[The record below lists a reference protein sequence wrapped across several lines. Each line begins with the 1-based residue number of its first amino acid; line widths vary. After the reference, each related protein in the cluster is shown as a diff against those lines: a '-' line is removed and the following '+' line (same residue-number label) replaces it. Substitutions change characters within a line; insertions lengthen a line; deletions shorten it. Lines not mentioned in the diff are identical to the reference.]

1 MQQLG
6 GWSKNEATLD
16 LRELLNQNF
25 LCYDGKCAVPE
36 QIHAYLSSNWKEMR
50 NLKKNDPALIAKA
63 RDRWYVPD
71 PSKAGDLEKLR
82 ERSLLKEFEEYKQS
96 KKKLKVFRLEAVR
109 AGFKKAYQEHDYTTI
124 ISVSDK
130 IPNNV
135 LEEDP
140 KLLMWYSNAKTRM
153 GDE

>member
-25 LCYDGKCAVPE
+25 LCYDGKDAVPE
-36 QIHAYLSSNWKEMR
+36 QIHAYLSCNWKEMR

-71 PSKAGDLEKLR
+71 PSKADDLDKLR